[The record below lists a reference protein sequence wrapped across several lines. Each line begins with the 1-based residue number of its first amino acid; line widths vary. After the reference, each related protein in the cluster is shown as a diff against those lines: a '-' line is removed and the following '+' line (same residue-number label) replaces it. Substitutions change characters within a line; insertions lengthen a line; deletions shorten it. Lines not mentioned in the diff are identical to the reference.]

1 MANTKLPARLLDDS
15 VIPAAY
21 ISGTLAVDT
30 NTLRVDS
37 TNNRVGIGITSP
49 SVKLHVRG
57 SAVSGATFNAD
68 DGLTI
73 EQAGGGGSNIN
84 LISSTNTGVLFSDA
98 AARAVGLLNY
108 SHSDNSMRFNTN
120 GSEAMRIDSSGNVG
134 IGVTPYTI
142 YSGWTGLDIG
152 SGGITSITSG
162 NENITLSSN
171 AYLNSSG
178 AWAYKTTNEAS
189 SYLQSAGTHY
199 WRTAAS
205 GSANA
210 AITWNNAMFMNAS
223 GNIGI
228 GTTNPLAALSVGS
241 GSLTDGAL
249 PIQISTGADGTQ
261 SYFAV
266 NRNGGYG
273 ALFGYSASSTYKGLI
288 IRNVVSSGTANA
300 DGISLMTNNTHIRM
314 HITGAGN
321 VGIGNTNPGYP
332 LDVTSN
338 SSALG
343 IRIRGRSDHIGEL
356 NFASND
362 GSTIYSQ
369 IQSLAGELRIKAIS
383 NIPMT
388 LFTNNTEKVRIDWN
402 GNVGIGTDDPKR
414 LLQVGDNTQA
424 IAALSL
430 QATSSGKSRI
440 YMGNNDANANEYA
453 GLISYDHNAGN
464 LEVWSGGGNKM
475 TLLGT
480 SQSNC
485 HVDIHSAVSVGFGN
499 TGSAGDTGINV
510 KGWYNATAH
519 SYTAGYM
526 HIKTSLWGGGSP
538 HGNSMYIMG
547 GWKVMA
553 LRYSGANSYGQCT
566 VFFHNWNGS
575 VAPGFTQTYGPGP
588 WTGWLYVYVN
598 SSGYVTLRVDG
609 GSYKAYWFDLYQAPH
624 YGVRNIYVTDT
635 VNSGNATL

>member
-266 NRNGGYG
+266 NRNGAYG

-300 DGISLMTNNTHIRM
+300 DGISLMTDNTQIRM

-356 NFASND
+356 NFASNN
-362 GSTIYSQ
+362 GATVYSQ
-369 IQSLAGELRIKAIS
+369 IQSLSSELRVKAIS

-388 LFTNNTEKVRIDWN
+388 FFTNNT
-402 GNVGIGTDDPKR
+402 KR
-414 LLQVGDNTQA
+414 
-424 IAALSL
+424 
-430 QATSSGKSRI
+430 
-440 YMGNNDANANEYA
+440 
-453 GLISYDHNAGN
+453 
-464 LEVWSGGGNKM
+464 M
-475 TLLGT
+475 TLTENGDLGIT
-480 SQSNC
+480 GTA
-485 HVDIHSAVSVGFGN
+485 AVSVTQKATATVTDTQSTGGSYNWTFSTN
-499 TGSAGDTGINV
+499 TGTNNDIGSLDVAGIRNRHVFRWAMSGSMTANT
-510 KGWYNATAH
+510 WYPFAKRSEIAA
-519 SYTAGYM
+519 AG
-526 HIKTSLWGGGSP
+526 P
-538 HGNSMYIMG
+538 
-547 GWKVMA
+547 
-553 LRYSGANSYGQCT
+553 
-566 VFFHNWNGS
+566 
-575 VAPGFTQTYGPGP
+575 
-588 WTGWLYVYVN
+588 
-598 SSGYVTLRVDG
+598 DG
-609 GSYKAYWFDLYQAPH
+609 GSNANDGFAMYFRVYLYPTLSGWGEYLSSRVSNMCWIANYGSNSTQEQEFVMGPALGHAPNAGQNVDTATSNPVRLRIH
-624 YGVRNIYVTDT
+624 HRMGNESNIGANQTFELLLTQSLTGLNPAVNGRLVYIYGYV
-635 VNSGNATL
+635 L

>member
-300 DGISLMTNNTHIRM
+300 DGISLMTDNTQIRM

-388 LFTNNTEKVRIDWN
+388 LFTNNTEKVRIDYN
-402 GNVGIGTDDPKR
+402 GYVGIGTDNPRRQLHIHNTASATTNLMITNAATGESNDSQG
-414 LLQVGDNTQA
+414 LQLGVSSNGTAYVDNKEATN
-424 IAALSL
+424 L
-430 QATSSGKSRI
+430 QI
-440 YMGNNDANANEYA
+440 
-453 GLISYDHNAGN
+453 ISNGAVKQN
-464 LEVWSGGGNKM
+464 ILAVA
-475 TLLGT
+475 
-480 SQSNC
+480 QSNA
-485 HVDIHSAVSVGFGN
+485 HVDINGAVSVGIGN
-499 TGSAGDTGINV
+499 TSAAGDTGINV
-510 KGWYNATAH
+510 KGWYNATADSSN
-519 SYTAGYM
+519 SYL
-526 HIKTSLWGGGSP
+526 HLSTSLWGGGSP

-553 LRYSGANSYGQCT
+553 HQYATNNSYGQCT
-566 VFFHNWNGS
+566 VFFHNWSGN
-575 VAPGFTQTYGPGP
+575 VASGFSQTYGPGP
-588 WTGWLYVYVN
+588 WTGWMYVYVN
-598 SSGYVTLRVDG
+598 ASGYVTIRLSA
-609 GSYKAYWFDLYQAPH
+609 GSYKAYWLDLYQAPH
-624 YGVRNIYVTDT
+624 YSVRNIYVTAAT
-635 VNSGNATL
+635 FSNSTTI